1 MPEQNESAS
10 SMTNVLIIDD
20 ENQIRKFLDIA
31 LRAQGYKTL
40 LAENGQKGLELLAL
54 QGADLV
60 ILDLGLPD
68 LDGYEVLSELRT
80 WSHVPVIVLSVRA
93 NEEEKVKLLDA
104 GANDYVTKPFSVQ
117 ELVARI
123 RVLLRQHQHS
133 TVDTVIF
140 DDGVLKID
148 FSKRQVF
155 LNQQL
160 LSLTRKEYQLLN
172 LLAKNKGQLITQ
184 PQILKELWGPTH
196 QEDTHYLRILV
207 AKLRVKLNDNAVQP
221 KYIITEPGVGLR
233 FLKIGRVKLEVRHKP
248 PN

>member
-1 MPEQNESAS
+1 MPEQNVSTS

-20 ENQIRKFLDIA
+20 ETQIRKFLDIA

-68 LDGYEVLSELRT
+68 LDGAEVLSELRV
-80 WSHVPVIVLSVRA
+80 WSHVPVIVLSVRS

-117 ELVARI
+117 ELMARI
-123 RVLLRQHQHS
+123 RVLLRQYQNVAVES
-133 TVDTVIF
+133 ACF

-148 FSKRQVF
+148 FAHRQVF

-160 LSLTRKEYQLLN
+160 ISLTRKEYQLLT
-172 LLAKNKGQLITQ
+172 LLAQHKGQLITQ
-184 PQILKELWGPTH
+184 PQILNDLWGPTH

-207 AKLRVKLNDNAVQP
+207 AKLRGKLNDNAVQP
-221 KYIITEPGVGLR
+221 TYIVTEPGVGLR
-233 FLKIGRVKLEVRHKP
+233 FLG
-248 PN
+248 